1 MPAITFKIP
10 YDSNLRY
17 LPLVYLLPEEL
28 WYRCPTLM
36 KIPRNPRKVFR
47 SEELL
52 DLIDSDA
59 FLDEIMDA
67 VSALAF
73 PHFGFPGWKEHYTGD
88 FPVWRLSY
96 SMPLWSKGIERE
108 TGWNL
113 QQLFLLPKDAEI
125 LFLPKEQIDAL
136 FEKVVKKVI
145 EEQGWQPMLDV
156 LHEMP
161 CDKDFE
167 KLRSRVRTDF
177 LRKWYHT
184 RSKKV
189 QSVSLERFYEK
200 NWDSDDS
207 DRLFYVPDPRLHLE
221 EYVCARVDAERF
233 LRSLPEKERRIVK
246 MRDEGYSYM
255 EIAVELGFANHSS
268 VIKRMEGIRK
278 KYRKY
283 LEA

>member
-1 MPAITFKIP
+1 MPAVTFKIP

-96 SMPLWSKGIERE
+96 SMPLWSKGVEQE

-167 KLRSRVRTDF
+167 KLRTRVRTDF

-233 LRSLPEKERRIVK
+233 LGSLPEKERRIVK

-268 VIKRMEGIRK
+268 VIKRMEGIKK

>member
-1 MPAITFKIP
+1 MPAISFKIP

-36 KIPRNPRKVFR
+36 KIPRNPRQVFR

-52 DLIDSDA
+52 SLIDSDA

-67 VSALAF
+67 VSSLAF

-96 SMPLWSKGIERE
+96 SLPLWSKGIEQE

-156 LHEMP
+156 LHELP
-161 CDKDFE
+161 CAEDFE
-167 KLRSRVRTDF
+167 NQRTNVRTDF
-177 LRKWYHT
+177 VRKWYHS
-184 RSKKV
+184 RSKRV
-189 QSVSLERFYEK
+189 QSVSLERLRSK
-200 NWDSDDS
+200 NLDEDD
-207 DRLFYVPDPRLHLE
+207 DRPFDYPDPRLDLE
-221 EYVCARVDAERF
+221 KYVCTKVDAERF
-233 LRSLPEKERRIVK
+233 LATLSETDRRIVQ
-246 MRDEGYSYM
+246 MREEGYTYM

-268 VIKRMEGIRK
+268 VIKRMKGIK
-278 KYRKY
+278 KEYRQYMK
-283 LEA
+283 A

>member
-1 MPAITFKIP
+1 MPAVAFKIP

-47 SEELL
+47 SEEFL

-96 SMPLWSKGIERE
+96 SMPLWSKGVERE

-113 QQLFLLPKDAEI
+113 QQMFLLPKDAEI

-145 EEQGWQPMLDV
+145 EEQGWQPMLDL

-233 LRSLPEKERRIVK
+233 LGSLPEKERRIVK
-246 MRDEGYSYM
+246 MRDEGYSYV

-278 KYRKY
+278 KFRKY

>member
-1 MPAITFKIP
+1 MPSYIYKLP
-10 YDSNLRY
+10 YDSNIRY

-28 WYRCPTLM
+28 WVRCPTLM
-36 KIPRNPRKVFR
+36 KIPRNPHQVLR

-52 DLIDSDA
+52 DLIASDA

-67 VSALAF
+67 VSSLAF

-113 QQLFLLPKDAEI
+113 QQMILLPKDAQI
-125 LFLPKEQIDAL
+125 LFLPKEQINDL

-156 LHEMP
+156 FHEMP
-161 CDKDFE
+161 CDTDFE
-167 KLRSRVRTDF
+167 RQKTRARLDF
-177 LRKWYHT
+177 MRKWYHT
-184 RSKKV
+184 RSKRV
-189 QSVSLERFYEK
+189 QSVSLERLRSTNLDE
-200 NWDSDDS
+200 DD
-207 DRLFYVPDPRLHLE
+207 DRPFDYPDPRLDLE
-221 EYVCARVDAERF
+221 KYVCTKIDAERF
-233 LRSLPEKERRIVK
+233 LATLTETDRRIVQ
-246 MRDEGYSYM
+246 MREEGYTYM

-268 VIKRMEGIRK
+268 VIKRMKGIK
-278 KYRKY
+278 KEYRQY
-283 LEA
+283 MEA